1 VLPRIRSAAAWLLLP
16 LPEFEGLLLSLLN
29 KRKTSSN
36 TPHAATVP
44 PHRPLEHAMECVQH
58 DPEEAAMEDEGFVLA
73 YVLSRLKDVA
83 LEDVNIGF
91 SKPSCW
97 LTAAVEVGACPVIL
111 DPILSFSLILSSQFS
126 VLFSQNLIEL
136 TRTSNKLHS
145 KCQISGRKRA
155 ERTNTA
161 PRVL

>member
-1 VLPRIRSAAAWLLLP
+1 MVVPRIRSAAAWLVLTELLD
-16 LPEFEGLLLSLLN
+16 LLSPFN
-29 KRKTSSN
+29 RRKTTSN

-58 DPEEAAMEDEGFVLA
+58 DPEEAEEEGFVLA

-126 VLFSQNLIEL
+126 VFVF
-136 TRTSNKLHS
+136 
-145 KCQISGRKRA
+145 A
-155 ERTNTA
+155 EFN
-161 PRVL
+161 